1 MDYEDLISDLKRDAE
16 ERKDAVAALQEMRKE
31 LGHVIERLSG
41 KARKKARSTGR
52 GVTAEEVK
60 RVANEIRTETPGL
73 SGELLKS
80 RVKERLKSSGRP
92 LTGVGLRLA
101 EVLAEKP
108 TL

>member
-1 MDYEDLISDLKRDAE
+1 MNYDDLISDLKRDADV
-16 ERKDAVAALQEMRKE
+16 RKDAVAALQEMHQE

-41 KARKKARSTGR
+41 RPLKKARRTGR

-60 RVANEIRTETPGL
+60 RVANEISTETPGI
-73 SGELLKS
+73 SNDELKS
-80 RVKERLKSSGRP
+80 RVKDRLKSSGRP